1 MKENDTVVPD
11 HQSVINPFTDAMG
24 LLFLGAFIAVAA
36 AVWNSGARHVLGVLP
51 LWALVVCAVAA
62 GSVLM
67 HWVQWS
73 SAEYPCRLAVVWAL
87 LAAAISLAHLAN
99 RAFPGISTETP
110 LLNAYALQWAL
121 VAATIWIGA
130 SAILD
135 HFRTLFALYESG
147 MIAPQA
153 RQEDAPARELIS

>member
-1 MKENDTVVPD
+1 MPD

-36 AVWNSGARHVLGVLP
+36 ALWNSGSRHALGVLP
-51 LWALVVCAVAA
+51 LWAVVVCAVAA

-73 SAEYPCRLAVVWAL
+73 SAEYPCRLAVGWAL
-87 LAAAISLAHLAN
+87 LAAAISFARLAN
-99 RAFPGISTETP
+99 RAFPGISAETP

-121 VAATIWIGA
+121 VAATIWVGA
-130 SAILD
+130 SAVLD

-147 MIAPQA
+147 MIPPKTRPEETAPT
-153 RQEDAPARELIS
+153 REFFSES